1 MFKFLK
7 EVKFDRNE
15 LAGSVGDIGTDL
27 PLLIGMILAIGLNAP
42 SVLIMFGAMQIFTG
56 LFYRMPMPVQP
67 LKAMAA
73 IVIAQGASGKITPG
87 ILYGAGLAVGVTV
100 FILSVTHLIDRIAK
114 VIPKCVI
121 RGIQFGLGIKLAL
134 LVAIKKYI
142 WADGVNGLW
151 VAIIAFVIIL
161 FFIGNRK
168 YPAALFV
175 ILLGLVYAFVFNHD
189 KIELVSSVGFNL
201 PKFNL
206 PLWTDILTGFI
217 LLAIPQIPLSIGNS
231 ILATRQLTE
240 DYFPEKAVS
249 VHKISLTYSVINMIC
264 PFFSG
269 IPVCHGSGGMAGHYT
284 FGGRTGGSV
293 IIYGS
298 LFLFV
303 GLFLGN
309 GFDNIVHIFPL
320 PVLGVILIFE
330 GLALMMM
337 IRDISDLKS
346 DLTVALLVGLISGG
360 IPYGFVIGLI
370 VGTVLYYLIKAK
382 IINGFTENEI

>member
-1 MFKFLK
+1 MFKHLK

-15 LAGSVGDIGTDL
+15 LAGSFGDIGTDL
-27 PLLIGMILAIGLNAP
+27 PLIIGMILAIGLNAP
-42 SVLIMFGAMQIFTG
+42 SVLIMFGVMQIFTG
-56 LFYRMPMPVQP
+56 FFYRMPMPVQP

-73 IVIAQGASGKITPG
+73 IVIAQGATGKISPSV
-87 ILYGAGLAVGVTV
+87 LYGAGLAIGISM
-100 FILSVTHLIDRIAK
+100 FILTATHLIDWIAK
-114 VIPKCVI
+114 IIPKCVI

-134 LVAIKKYI
+134 LVAIKQYI
-142 WADGVNGLW
+142 WADGPHGLW
-151 VAIIAFVIIL
+151 LAGLAFLITI

-175 ILLGLVYAFVFNHD
+175 ILLGLVYALVFKHD
-189 KIELVSSVGFNL
+189 QIDVVSSVGFNL

-206 PLWTDILTGFI
+206 PLWADILTGFV

-249 VHKISLTYSVINMIC
+249 VHKISFTYSFVNMIS

-269 IPVCHGSGGMAGHYT
+269 IPLCHGSGGMAGHYT

-298 LFLFV
+298 LFLFM
-303 GLFLGN
+303 GLFFGN
-309 GFDNIVHIFPL
+309 GFEYIIHIFPL

-337 IRDISDLKS
+337 IRDTADSKP

-382 IINGFTENEI
+382 IINGFTEK

>member
-1 MFKFLK
+1 MFKSLR

-27 PLLIGMILAIGLNAP
+27 PLLIGMILAIGLHAP

-56 LFYRMPMPVQP
+56 FFYRMPMPVQP

-73 IVIAQGASGKITPG
+73 IVIAQGATGKITPK
-87 ILYGAGLAVGVTV
+87 ILYGAGLAIGITI
-100 FILSVTHLIDRIAK
+100 FLLTVTHLIDWIAK

-121 RGIQFGLGIKLAL
+121 RGIQFGLGLKLAL

-151 VAIIAFVIIL
+151 LAIIAFLIII

-175 ILLGLVYAFVFNHD
+175 ILLGLVYALIFNHD

-206 PLWTDILTGFI
+206 PIWADILTGFV

-240 DYFPEKAVS
+240 DYFPAKAVS
-249 VHKISLTYSVINMIC
+249 VHKISFTYSFINMIS

-298 LFLFV
+298 LFLFL
-303 GLFLGN
+303 GFFLGN
-309 GFDNIVHIFPL
+309 GFDSIIHIFPL

-337 IRDISDLKS
+337 IRDVSESKS

-382 IINGFTENEI
+382 IINGFTEK